1 MNSCSLQSKV
11 SACVAFSGW
20 VVPMAM
26 WMILSCRCVWMVDEL
41 FFGVSFVGRMFQGG
55 KEHLVTKTCFH
66 GTKEFYKLGVIANV
80 NNCKMKH

>member
-1 MNSCSLQSKV
+1 
-11 SACVAFSGW
+11 
-20 VVPMAM
+20 
-26 WMILSCRCVWMVDEL
+26 MVDEL